1 MIATILFYGSE
12 VWGFHKAPDIE
23 KVHMKFLKQ
32 LLGVRIQT
40 PNAAVF
46 GEFGRFPFEIIRKVR
61 LIKYWYRALKSP
73 DSLIYKCMF
82 ATDDND
88 RLINSWTIKLK
99 TMLSDLGFAYLW
111 NLRNISVYHIKSV
124 IQRIYDHYLQSWC
137 SDVSTFSKLESY
149 RIYKLDF
156 RSENYLNCVN
166 NTKYRNSLSRFR
178 CSAHKLA
185 IEEGRF
191 RNIPRESRLCNK
203 CSYNQIE
210 NEYHFLLICP
220 FYRELRKQFIPRYY
234 FSWPN
239 MNKFKDLMQTSNKK
253 HINNL
258 AKFVHLAMDTR
269 NNVIN

>member
-1 MIATILFYGSE
+1 MTVINKTTKYDTF
-12 VWGFHKAPDIE
+12 
-23 KVHMKFLKQ
+23 
-32 LLGVRIQT
+32 GV
-40 PNAAVF
+40 
-46 GEFGRFPFEIIRKVR
+46 
-61 LIKYWYRALKSP
+61 KYLKSVRRRVVERVHTRHVTG
-73 DSLIYKCMF
+73 KVVF
-82 ATDDND
+82 
-88 RLINSWTIKLK
+88 
-99 TMLSDLGFAYLW
+99 
-111 NLRNISVYHIKSV
+111 
-124 IQRIYDHYLQSWC
+124 C
-137 SDVSTFSKLESY
+137 SDVSTLSKLESY
-149 RIYKLDF
+149 RIFKLDF

-258 AKFVHLAMDTR
+258 AKFVHLAMDMR